1 MTLKEWININ
11 TFKDIIKLIHP
22 MVGGSIIS
30 RIIAKES
37 QQDYKNFRKPPF
49 SPPTK
54 AFPIV
59 WPILYLLMGVS
70 YLITTKN
77 KKKTTRIKV
86 THYTQL
92 TLNYL
97 WSILYLKKKVRCIAL
112 IESIMLFISVVAN
125 AVSMFKIHRVTG
137 LLQIPYVLWS
147 AFASYLKAGNYYLNK
162 DNPNYK

>member
-1 MTLKEWININ
+1 
-11 TFKDIIKLIHP
+11 

-59 WPILYLLMGVS
+59 WPILYLLIGVS

-77 KKKTTRIKV
+77 KKR
-86 THYTQL
+86 QL
-92 TLNYL
+92 E
-97 WSILYLKKKVRCIAL
+97 LK
-112 IESIMLFISVVAN
+112 
-125 AVSMFKIHRVTG
+125 
-137 LLQIPYVLWS
+137 
-147 AFASYLKAGNYYLNK
+147 
-162 DNPNYK
+162 

>member
-1 MTLKEWININ
+1 
-11 TFKDIIKLIHP
+11 
-22 MVGGSIIS
+22 MVGGSIIG

-37 QQDYKNFRKPPF
+37 RQDYKNFENHHF
-49 SPPTK
+49 PPTK

-77 KKKTTRIKV
+77 KTKTTRIKV

-97 WSILYLKKKVRCIAL
+97 WSILYFKKVRGIAF
-112 IESIMLFISVVAN
+112 IESIMLFISVVTN
-125 AVSMFKIHRVTG
+125 AVSMFKIHRVAG

-147 AFASYLKAGNYYLNK
+147 AFASYFKCR
-162 DNPNYK
+162 

>member
-1 MTLKEWININ
+1 M
-11 TFKDIIKLIHP
+11 
-22 MVGGSIIS
+22 
-30 RIIAKES
+30 
-37 QQDYKNFRKPPF
+37 
-49 SPPTK
+49 
-54 AFPIV
+54 
-59 WPILYLLMGVS
+59 
-70 YLITTKN
+70 
-77 KKKTTRIKV
+77 

-97 WSILYLKKKVRCIAL
+97 WSILYFKKKVRGIAL

>member
-1 MTLKEWININ
+1 
-11 TFKDIIKLIHP
+11 
-22 MVGGSIIS
+22 
-30 RIIAKES
+30 
-37 QQDYKNFRKPPF
+37 
-49 SPPTK
+49 
-54 AFPIV
+54 
-59 WPILYLLMGVS
+59 MGVS

-77 KKKTTRIKV
+77 KTKTTRIKV

-97 WSILYLKKKVRCIAL
+97 WSILYFKKKVRGIAF
-112 IESIMLFISVVAN
+112 IESIMLFISVVTN

-147 AFASYLKAGNYYLNK
+147 AFASYLNAGNYYLNK

>member
-1 MTLKEWININ
+1 M
-11 TFKDIIKLIHP
+11 
-22 MVGGSIIS
+22 
-30 RIIAKES
+30 
-37 QQDYKNFRKPPF
+37 
-49 SPPTK
+49 
-54 AFPIV
+54 
-59 WPILYLLMGVS
+59 
-70 YLITTKN
+70 
-77 KKKTTRIKV
+77 

-97 WSILYLKKKVRCIAL
+97 WSILYFKKKVRGIAL

-147 AFASYLKAGNYYLNK
+147 AFASYLNAGNYYANK